1 MSAYGAP
8 PAGAMFLGAALA
20 WMVFIGII
28 LLGVRLIFGAA
39 TSVVNSGRKL
49 GQAFMPP
56 EPKEV
61 VEKFIATVGVKE
73 SPEPAVGRIL
83 LPGMTFGK
91 KTLAEKMVKSV
102 TEQHPEL
109 APTLKQTK
117 AGWGVEVNDIDE

>member
-83 LPGMTFGK
+83 LPGMTF
-91 KTLAEKMVKSV
+91 VKDGEV
-102 TEQHPEL
+102 CNRA
-109 APTLKQTK
+109 APRVGPYAQ
-117 AGWGVEVNDIDE
+117 ANQSGVGG